1 MSVGLAWRYARGILA
16 LRADDVLLASFPRSG
31 STLFRFVVAQY
42 GMDGEE
48 GTVPFE
54 RLNERAPELGAS
66 GLAQPSP
73 TGGLPRLIKTH
84 RPFAFPL
91 GRPRAIHLVRAPL
104 DALASYHR
112 YWTARVGASD
122 RGRGRFLRDR
132 RRGLPRWIRHTR
144 SWADR
149 ADATV
154 RYAALRANPAGA
166 VGAALCALGVSF
178 DPGALAA
185 AADRSSAAAV
195 QREEARAG
203 VAGPDAL
210 RPGSVFV
217 ADRPVG
223 EGARY
228 FDEPDRQWAADQL
241 HRAGL
246 GPWAS

>member
-1 MSVGLAWRYARGILA
+1 MSIGLAWRYARGVLA
-16 LRADDVLLASFPRSG
+16 LRSDDVLLASFPRSG
-31 STLFRFVVAQY
+31 STLFRFVVAHY
-42 GMDGEE
+42 ALEGE
-48 GTVPFE
+48 GALSFE
-54 RLNERAPELGAS
+54 RLNQRAPELGVS
-66 GLAQPSP
+66 ELARPYP
-73 TGGLPRLIKTH
+73 LGGLPRLIKTH

-91 GRPRAIHLVRAPL
+91 GRPRAVHLVRTPL

-112 YWTARVGASD
+112 YWMSRVGASAA
-122 RGRGRFLRDR
+122 GRGPFLRDR

-144 SWADR
+144 SWTRR
-149 ADATV
+149 ADVTV
-154 RYAALRANPAGA
+154 RYAALRADPAGA
-166 VGAALCALGVSF
+166 VGAALRALGVSF
-178 DPGALAA
+178 DPAALAA
-185 AADRSSAAAV
+185 AAERSSAAAV

-217 ADRPVG
+217 ADRPTG